1 MRSLSVRGLG
11 LWTPGLP
18 TLDAWTTR
26 TPAPVADPPCAG
38 IPSLALRGTGPC
50 TRIAVEVALQ
60 AMRAAGA
67 DLVTT
72 PTVFASSLGEIQTAV
87 VLIDLVDTTG
97 ASSPIRFKNSVH
109 NSSGGNFA
117 VALHNRAFSTSLS
130 GGHDLVAM
138 ALLEAWGWLDAH
150 GGDVVVA
157 FAEESVPAPLP
168 DVEPHP
174 PLGLAL
180 HLSTSPVAD
189 GAPTL
194 SAPRRLGAA
203 AVDARRP
210 PHVGHGVA
218 WALPLVEALAARRSG
233 TVPLGSGDDPWCVT
247 VV

>member
-1 MRSLSVRGLG
+1 MRPLSVRGLG
-11 LWTPGLP
+11 LWTPGFP
-18 TLDAWTTR
+18 TLDAWVSR
-26 TPAPVADPPCAG
+26 TPAPVADPPCTG
-38 IPSLALRGTGPC
+38 IPPHALRGTGPC

-67 DLVTT
+67 DPVTT
-72 PTVFASSLGEIQTAV
+72 PTVFASSLGEVQTAV

-117 VALHNRAFSTSLS
+117 VAVRNRAFSTSLS
-130 GGHDLVAM
+130 AGDDLVAM

-150 GGDVVVA
+150 GGDLVVA

-168 DVEPHP
+168 HGEPHP

-180 HLSTSPVAD
+180 HLSASPAD

-194 SAPRRLGAA
+194 SALCRVGGA
-203 AVDARRP
+203 AVDALRP

-218 WALPLVEALAARRSG
+218 WALPLVEALAARRAT
-233 TVPLGSGDDPWCVT
+233 TVALGAGDDPWCVT
-247 VV
+247 VA